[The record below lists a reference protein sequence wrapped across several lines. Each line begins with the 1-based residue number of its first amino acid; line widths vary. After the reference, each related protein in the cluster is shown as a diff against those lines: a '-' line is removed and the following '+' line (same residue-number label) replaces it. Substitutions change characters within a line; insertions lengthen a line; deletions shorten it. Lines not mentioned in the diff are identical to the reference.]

1 MLASK
6 LDLDGDGSS
15 EYLVEFDTGGSLHV
29 TGFMILDGQLDQRSY
44 EVIGFEDTD
53 PLDEMSHL
61 VRRDGRIYLMWQGC
75 QDDQLLYAST
85 LESGKHR
92 LVCRFGYGD
101 GVILEAHTA
110 LDPELCQA
118 VVEQQVDF
126 AMTPPPI
133 PASATGRLRPRL
145 PPTRR
150 GGFRPAFPTCHPRR
164 LDAGPRRALRWL
176 HIGRNVADSR
186 PGPNA

>member
-61 VRRDGRIYLMWQGC
+61 VRRDGRIYLMWQ
-75 QDDQLLYAST
+75 
-85 LESGKHR
+85 
-92 LVCRFGYGD
+92 
-101 GVILEAHTA
+101 
-110 LDPELCQA
+110 
-118 VVEQQVDF
+118 

-150 GGFRPAFPTCHPRR
+150 GGFRPAFPTCHPAITH
-164 LDAGPRRALRWL
+164 LPK
-176 HIGRNVADSR
+176 
-186 PGPNA
+186 